1 MFLKCRYTFSLY
13 PVVICL
19 SPLFSVVLALCLSVS
34 LPGVVH
40 VKLTR
45 PDKDNSLTQSVVCFS
60 PLFFALFHSIPQSS
74 LIHPAVQLHYMVFSF
89 RRLPSICFTPSVFL
103 LWREMYSTQLS
114 VYCVVWSFCH
124 SCLPSSISPS
134 IWLSGSLSIVIRLWA
149 DQSVFLCICVSLL
162 LSPLLVNPFSP
173 ASIPPHLCQYLI
185 SFIPSFSVFHL
196 ILPSSIMIHSSCIL
210 LAFPDMSF
218 IVKHKHIFFLRS
230 YLIYVASTCHPTQKK
245 QNSTTEIK
253 RLYKCQQTSQTW

>member
-1 MFLKCRYTFSLY
+1 MFTESYSIVGLDTTSLYGSLFHTLSLPYPDLFFSHLTLFFLLFMFLKCRYTFSLY

-134 IWLSGSLSIVIRLWA
+134 IWLSGSLSIVIRL
-149 DQSVFLCICVSLL
+149 
-162 LSPLLVNPFSP
+162 
-173 ASIPPHLCQYLI
+173 
-185 SFIPSFSVFHL
+185 
-196 ILPSSIMIHSSCIL
+196 
-210 LAFPDMSF
+210 
-218 IVKHKHIFFLRS
+218 
-230 YLIYVASTCHPTQKK
+230 
-245 QNSTTEIK
+245 
-253 RLYKCQQTSQTW
+253 

>member
-1 MFLKCRYTFSLY
+1 MASIHLFY
-13 PVVICL
+13 PFRFPPLAGNVFYSVICL
-19 SPLFSVVLALCLSVS
+19 LCRL
-34 LPGVVH
+34 
-40 VKLTR
+40 
-45 PDKDNSLTQSVVCFS
+45 
-60 PLFFALFHSIPQSS
+60 
-74 LIHPAVQLHYMVFSF
+74 VF
-89 RRLPSICFTPSVFL
+89 
-103 LWREMYSTQLS
+103 
-114 VYCVVWSFCH
+114 H

-134 IWLSGSLSIVIRLWA
+134 IWLSGSLSIVIRLLA

-196 ILPSSIMIHSSCIL
+196 ILPSSIMSHSSCIL

-253 RLYKCQQTSQTW
+253 RLYKCQQTSQT